1 MSYSQSLTLTLPAD
15 LLPIARM
22 ISRALDPDTGGA
34 DSWHATGTEDAA
46 TISMTT
52 LCTEN
57 FYESAQAMMLDSSLL
72 YDACVSD
79 YAARWPD
86 MTGPTAAECERFVS
100 GIIPEPMPVV
110 IEGQP

>member
-1 MSYSQSLTLTLPAD
+1 MSYDRKLTLTLPAD

-34 DSWHATGTEDAA
+34 DSWHATGTEETP

-52 LCTEN
+52 PCTET

-72 YDACVSD
+72 HDACAAD
-79 YAARWPD
+79 YAARWPN
-86 MTGPTAAECERFVS
+86 MNGPTAAECERFVA
-100 GIIPEPMPVV
+100 GIIPEPVLT
-110 IEGQP
+110 EGAL

>member
-1 MSYSQSLTLTLPAD
+1 MSYDHTLTLTLPAD

-22 ISRALDPDTGGA
+22 VSRALDPDSGGA
-34 DSWHATGTEDAA
+34 DSWHATGTEDTP

-52 LCTEN
+52 PCTEN

-72 YDACVSD
+72 HDACAED

-100 GIIPEPMPVV
+100 GIIPEPMPTA
-110 IEGQP
+110 IKP